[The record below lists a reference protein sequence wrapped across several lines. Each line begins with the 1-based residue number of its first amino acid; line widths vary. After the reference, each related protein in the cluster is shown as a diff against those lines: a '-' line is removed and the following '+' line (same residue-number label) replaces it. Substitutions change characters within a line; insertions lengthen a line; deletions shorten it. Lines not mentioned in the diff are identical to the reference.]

1 MSGCMNQRNPIITG
15 MVMPLDNHWFCRK
28 VHMETSEIITFC
40 YLRSQGIKLL
50 RWRLCYVPWGCELSL
65 ANGMHDF
72 HARDRTARRP
82 KRLEAQH
89 RTCEPFHRPMVL
101 FHNVVEILGVA
112 DDDGRLV
119 GPIVMFDCCRVRS
132 ALIDRDLL
140 RQSLSE
146 NGLA

>member
-1 MSGCMNQRNPIITG
+1 MR
-15 MVMPLDNHWFCRK
+15 FCRK

-112 DDDGRLV
+112 DADGRLV
-119 GPIVMFDCCRVRS
+119 RPVVMFDRGCVRPT
-132 ALIDRDLL
+132 LINRDLL
-140 RQSLSE
+140 GQLLVT